1 MIRTNLENVK
11 EWRPYPLSLSKRRGM
26 PGCIFS
32 INYVLKHQR
41 IAMISN
47 YSNVDVEE
55 QKAWNCNAALSRLV
69 GIRG

>member
-1 MIRTNLENVK
+1 MATLPSFPLQK
-11 EWRPYPLSLSKRRGM
+11 ERDARLHFFQLT
-26 PGCIFS
+26 
-32 INYVLKHQR
+32 YVLKHQR